1 MMEWT
6 LPYERE
12 LFFFLNGGLPPFLDK
27 FMWIYT
33 GKWPWIFLLL
43 VFLFLLFYKK
53 NWKDALLV
61 ITFIA
66 ITITLCDQISSGFC
80 KPFFARLRPS
90 HHPDFAPF
98 VKSFNGY
105 KGGPYGFTSS
115 HAANFFG
122 FATFTALLLKNKLY
136 TYTIISCAILS
147 CYTRIYLG
155 VHFPTDILAGTIIG
169 VTASTLTY
177 YLYKQAR
184 NHLVKYKKLP
194 PEPYKLSPIEVK
206 ILVTTILTT
215 IIFILLFS
223 EILIQP

>member
-1 MMEWT
+1 MEWT

-12 LFFFLNGGLPPFLDK
+12 LFFLLNGGLPPFLDK

-33 GKWPWIFLLL
+33 GKYPWIFLLL

-61 ITFIA
+61 ITFITIA
-66 ITITLCDQISSGFC
+66 ITLCDQISSGFC

-98 VKSFNGY
+98 VISFNGY
-105 KGGPYGFTSS
+105 KGGLYGFTSS

-136 TYTIISCAILS
+136 TYTIIFCALLS

-169 VTASTLTY
+169 ITASSLTY
-177 YLYKQAR
+177 LLYKQTR
-184 NHLVKYKKLP
+184 LCLVKYKKLP
-194 PEPYKLSPIEVK
+194 PERYKLPPGEVN
-206 ILVTTILTT
+206 ILIAVIFTT

-223 EILIQP
+223 EILV